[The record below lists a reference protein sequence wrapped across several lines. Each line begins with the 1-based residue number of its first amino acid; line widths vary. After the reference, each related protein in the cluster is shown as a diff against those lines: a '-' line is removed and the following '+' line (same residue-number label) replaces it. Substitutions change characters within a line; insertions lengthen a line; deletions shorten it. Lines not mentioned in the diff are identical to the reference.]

1 MTILNRP
8 MFMNRGGQMR
18 HDERTIRNVDDE
30 LYRIAPRTH
39 SQGRERINAR
49 EEYARDLKEKD
60 YLRAQMNRLAN
71 GGQPMPMPMAAPPMP
86 MGAAPPMPMGPPP
99 EAQVQMTENAAAQ
112 QGEMLGEEYLDG
124 MMTGI
129 DTADSTEELIDAIR
143 GNDKTLQD
151 RYDELANFVGER
163 DASAT
168 PESVLTL
175 VQPTI
180 MMTEQ
185 GAMDSGVGELMQ
197 GIAGEV
203 EMETEMGAP
212 TPMGQG
218 VGELMM
224 TESVEEVIPQMN
236 AGGPVQCFNPGGEV
250 SPRQQDLTQ
259 KMLGYEQLYGD
270 ALGYGEE
277 DEQLA
282 KLAIYSDIANRG
294 LALAGGVNPNTGER
308 MSGNLVSQVSQA
320 AQGLPQTF
328 VQAGAQKRA
337 ADRSL
342 RQAALGQAIS
352 EQTAMDQARYSESLR
367 RSGLAP
373 AMFDVVDKE
382 GTKVTLDLNDRTDEA
397 TFRTMNEEGKVASVN
412 RVSAVT
418 QPRARVLK
426 NLVVEGQV
434 IQPVDVTDGLPT
446 DTEIQKILAE
456 NGLTDKPYTFANLET
471 VGMGDQTV
479 FEAGLDEID
488 IATVTDAKEKSD
500 TARRTNRQLDVLEE
514 LVDEGQFITGA
525 FSDTRQFLGQI
536 NTLLD
541 SPLDIDLIGG
551 PEDATAI
558 EGVSGA
564 LGLEMLSRMGTMR
577 ATNLPI
583 TIMQRVVPQLSATPE
598 GNLQLIEINRALNG
612 YDIATADIINQHVDA
627 GGLRTRIEGQT
638 LDERLDEYER
648 NNPIISQ
655 ALLNQIQS
663 TANSA
668 DITNALTNAE
678 NAWAETINPATQE
691 AFTSLEDYISSLP
704 TWEQTKLRVA
714 QSMRQRIYADADAIY
729 AGSTPRGN

>member
-1 MTILNRP
+1 
-8 MFMNRGGQMR
+8 MR

-39 SQGRERINAR
+39 SHGRERINAR

-250 SPRQQDLTQ
+250 SPRQQNLTQ

-412 RVSAVT
+412 RVSAIT
-418 QPRARVLK
+418 QPSQAQFK
-426 NLVVEGQV
+426 NLVIAGKLIGTVNTSRGENVDAQVKQLYEAAGISSETPYVLEDLETTGLTYTPEETALQEAAAKDILGAIESGKAARTINNLLDFSQELTLEGNFKQGAYS
-434 IQPVDVTDGLPT
+434 DVRRWAGEVNNLLGNPINNQFIAGPDAAAAFSAVSSQL
-446 DTEIQKILAE
+446 LAE
-456 NGLTDKPYTFANLET
+456 TVSQLEGLRGTNLVLRTLRES
-471 VGMGDQTV
+471 GPELSNSAEGNLLIINIRKALNDH
-479 FEAGLDEID
+479 EIGKAD
-488 IATVTDAKEKSD
+488 IAQDYRDAGGSQ
-500 TARRTNRQLDVLEE
+500 A
-514 LVDEGQFITGA
+514 
-525 FSDTRQFLGQI
+525 
-536 NTLLD
+536 
-541 SPLDIDLIGG
+541 LIGG
-551 PEDATAI
+551 KNYFTAI
-558 EGVSGA
+558 QEFERDNPIVSPELTQQIQNVSGN
-564 LGLEMLSRMGTMR
+564 MD
-577 ATNLPI
+577 P
-583 TIMQRVVPQLSATPE
+583 
-598 GNLQLIEINRALNG
+598 
-612 YDIATADIINQHVDA
+612 
-627 GGLRTRIEGQT
+627 
-638 LDERLDEYER
+638 
-648 NNPIISQ
+648 
-655 ALLNQIQS
+655 
-663 TANSA
+663 ANSLEA
-668 DITNALTNAE
+668 LANAEAAFEAATDQYDTFEDYLTN
-678 NAWAETINPATQE
+678 
-691 AFTSLEDYISSLP
+691 SGMDM
-704 TWEQTKLRVA
+704 WEQIRVRGA
-714 QSMRQRIYADADAIY
+714 QAYRDTMYADRDAILR
-729 AGSTPRGN
+729 GSTVRGARN

>member
-1 MTILNRP
+1 
-8 MFMNRGGQMR
+8 MR

-39 SQGRERINAR
+39 SHGRERINAR

-71 GGQPMPMPMAAPPMP
+71 GGQPMPMPM
-86 MGAAPPMPMGPPP
+86 AAPPMPMGPPP

-250 SPRQQDLTQ
+250 SPRQQNLTQ

-367 RSGLAP
+367 RSGLTP
-373 AMFDVVDKE
+373 EYVQVDLSD
-382 GTKVTLDLNDRTDEA
+382 GTQQLFNLNDTTHVALLQQLQGGAFTTED
-397 TFRTMNEEGKVASVN
+397 GKPLTVTGVPTKIGTPKTPDRRNVRNAAGEIVGEIDIDLPAS
-412 RVSAVT
+412 
-418 QPRARVLK
+418 QYRAELK
-426 NLVVEGQV
+426 NLADSIGVSVDSLSPDLSTYTTPALESSRNAALGTSSVAVETPIREKATAASRANRSIDQARTILNEGNFQPGTAGETRAY
-434 IQPVDVTDGLPT
+434 ISNMADTFNIPVDTSEAFDGLIAGGAEAEAFQALSSQIILDLESSLEGRVTDFRLRLIREQVPT
-446 DTEIQKILAE
+446 IS
-456 NGLTDKPYTFANLET
+456 LTKD
-471 VGMGDQTV
+471 
-479 FEAGLDEID
+479 
-488 IATVTDAKEKSD
+488 
-500 TARRTNRQLDVLEE
+500 
-514 LVDEGQFITGA
+514 
-525 FSDTRQFLGQI
+525 
-536 NTLLD
+536 
-541 SPLDIDLIGG
+541 
-551 PEDATAI
+551 
-558 EGVSGA
+558 
-564 LGLEMLSRMGTMR
+564 
-577 ATNLPI
+577 
-583 TIMQRVVPQLSATPE
+583 
-598 GNLQLIEINRALNG
+598 GNLLLMDLQQEINRGAIAEQEIARKFINRPLGVLDTLTIDGAEKTFDQLRDEYYEANPIVTEEIIAKLNSNREVSEEQMG
-612 YDIATADIINQHVDA
+612 RLNTMFQN
-627 GGLRTRIEGQT
+627 LPEGQT
-638 LDERLDEYER
+638 IFEYIQNTVEDADERRRLT
-648 NNPIISQ
+648 
-655 ALLNQIQS
+655 ALARQREGIRVSMDDLRS
-663 TANSA
+663 RFRPVRVS
-668 DITNALTNAE
+668 
-678 NAWAETINPATQE
+678 ETINPE
-691 AFTSLEDYISSLP
+691 LEIP
-704 TWEQTKLRVA
+704 
-714 QSMRQRIYADADAIY
+714 
-729 AGSTPRGN
+729 